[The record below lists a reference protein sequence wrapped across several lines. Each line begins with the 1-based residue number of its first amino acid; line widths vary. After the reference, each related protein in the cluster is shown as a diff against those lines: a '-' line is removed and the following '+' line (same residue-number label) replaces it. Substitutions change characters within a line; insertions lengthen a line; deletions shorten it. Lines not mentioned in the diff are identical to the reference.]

1 MWPCCRRSPADDL
14 GEERRMKIWIGIPNV
29 IPGTDGEKILEWAR
43 RAEARGFFGLATID
57 RVAYPSYESL
67 ITLAAAG
74 AATERVELVTNLLL
88 GPTRNPVLLAKEAAS
103 VDQVSGG
110 RLTLGVAVGTRED
123 DYLAAGQDFHTRGK
137 RWDEDLELIHRAWKG
152 EPMGAGKPVGPR
164 PTRGDRV
171 PIIIGGMS
179 DRAIER
185 TIRWGVGW
193 TVGGAPPERG
203 GPFADRVRK
212 AWKEAGKQGEPK
224 IVGLAY
230 FALGDR
236 ADEKAAR
243 YLTDY
248 YGRYGAQLAER
259 IPKSAQA
266 LTETVAKFEDLGF
279 DELFVDPTV
288 ADLGQIDRAAEAVL

>member
-1 MWPCCRRSPADDL
+1 MQ
-14 GEERRMKIWIGIPNV
+14 IGIGLPNP
-29 IPGTDGEKILEWAR
+29 IPGTTGATLIQWAR
-43 RAEARGFFGLATID
+43 KAEEAGFASVATID
-57 RVAYPSYESL
+57 RIVYPSYESL
-67 ITLAAAG
+67 ITLAAA
-74 AATERVELVTNLLL
+74 AAVTERVGLMTNVLL

-103 VDQVSGG
+103 VDRLSGG
-110 RLTLGVAVGTRED
+110 RLTLGLGVGARED
-123 DYLAAGQDFHTRGK
+123 DFEAAGQDFHTRGK
-137 RWDEDLELIHRAWKG
+137 RWDEDLELIHRAWRG

-193 TVGGAPPERG
+193 TVGGAPPERA
-203 GPFADRVRK
+203 GPLAERIRN
-212 AWKEAGKQGEPK
+212 AWKEAGQQGEPK
-224 IVGLAY
+224 IVGLTY
-230 FALGDR
+230 FALGER

-248 YGRYGAQLAER
+248 YGRHGAQLAER